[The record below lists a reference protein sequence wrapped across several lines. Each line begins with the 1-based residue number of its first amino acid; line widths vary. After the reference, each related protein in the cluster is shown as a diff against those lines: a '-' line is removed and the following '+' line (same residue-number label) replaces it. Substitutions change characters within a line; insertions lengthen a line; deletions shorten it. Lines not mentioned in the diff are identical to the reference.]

1 MGDNG
6 KKEKKSKSV
15 KNDTKL
21 QELTALRNID
31 AKDSKDRTAIW
42 IKNWH
47 LAYEYELRRLQV
59 ELMKLQQTM
68 KDQGA
73 RLLLIFEGRD
83 AAGKGGTIKRFIA
96 HLNPRY
102 TRVTALTK
110 PNETEGTQ
118 WYFQRYISHLPAA
131 GEMVFF
137 DRSWYNRAMVEPVMG
152 FCTDEQNKRFLKD
165 VPLLEELIVKDGIKL
180 FKFYFSVSK
189 EVQKERFESRREDP
203 LKQYKLS
210 PVDNLAQKYWDQY
223 SLRKFQ
229 MLQETNRTIAPWTII
244 RSDNKK
250 MARINCMRFLLSQLE
265 YKGKLPAKELVLGKS
280 PTIAAAGQWGV
291 ASVIVVLGLGAWIG
305 LPAVLRP
312 LENVAAAL
320 GSTEGVENLTDDHW
334 KVVNYLREYYLQF
347 GVAPM
352 IRKLCKQ
359 TGFQLKEIYELFPSG
374 PAKGACKLAG
384 LPKPTGCV

>member
-1 MGDNG
+1 MGDNS
-6 KKEKKSKSV
+6 KKNKKSKQDKSEI
-15 KNDTKL
+15 KL

-31 AKDSKDRTAIW
+31 SKESKEKTAVW

-47 LAYEYELRRLQV
+47 LAYEFELRKLQV
-59 ELMKLQQTM
+59 ELMKLQQCM
-68 KDQGA
+68 KEDG
-73 RLLLIFEGRD
+73 RRVLLIFEGRD

-102 TRVTALTK
+102 TRVIALTK
-110 PNETEGTQ
+110 PNETEETQ

-131 GEMVFF
+131 GEIVFF

-189 EVQKERFESRREDP
+189 EVQKERFDSRREDP

-210 PVDNLAQKYWDQY
+210 PVDNLAQEYWDQY

-229 MLQETNRTIAPWTII
+229 MLQETNRTMAPWTII

-250 MARINCMRFLLSQLE
+250 MARINCIKFVLSQFE
-265 YKGKLPAKELVLGKS
+265 YEGKLPPEELEPDSK
-280 PTIAAAGQWGV
+280 
-291 ASVIVVLGLGAWIG
+291 IVFSGIDE
-305 LPAVLRP
+305 LRHMEEHLMNP
-312 LENVAAAL
+312 
-320 GSTEGVENLTDDHW
+320 D
-334 KVVNYLREYYLQF
+334 
-347 GVAPM
+347 
-352 IRKLCKQ
+352 KLY
-359 TGFQLKEIYELFPSG
+359 G
-374 PAKGACKLAG
+374 
-384 LPKPTGCV
+384 